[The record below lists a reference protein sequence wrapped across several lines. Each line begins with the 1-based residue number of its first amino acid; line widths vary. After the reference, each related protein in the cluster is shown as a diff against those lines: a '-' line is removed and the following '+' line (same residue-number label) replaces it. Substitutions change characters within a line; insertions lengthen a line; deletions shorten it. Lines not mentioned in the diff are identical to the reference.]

1 MKGLL
6 IKDLCLMAMQKRFF
20 IVVLAM
26 GILLTFSGQDILFL
40 TGYLTMVFG
49 IFAGS
54 TISYDEMNHGMAF
67 LLTLPVDR
75 KQYVRSKYLFM
86 LFLVAVSLVVSFLL
100 GFAGSVTGK
109 ITVDLTETLAAG
121 IMTAAAIMALIGVF
135 LMLILKYGA
144 EKARIVTAL
153 LFGAGIFCAWAFKA
167 IGEKADGKLFIHFNP
182 GNWSNEAAALIFCG
196 ACVLVTLISYAF
208 SVRIMEKR
216 DF

>member
-6 IKDLCLMAMQKRFF
+6 IKDLCLMATQKRFF
-20 IVVLAM
+20 VIVLAM

-54 TISYDEMNHGMAF
+54 TISYDEMNHGMSF

-86 LFLVAVSLVVSFLL
+86 LLLVAVSVAVSFLL

-121 IMTAAAIMALIGVF
+121 SMTAAAVMALISVF

-144 EKARIVTAL
+144 EKARLVTAL
-153 LFGAGIFCAWAFKA
+153 LFGAGIFGAWAFKA
-167 IGEKADGKLFIHFNP
+167 IGEKADGKLFINFGP
-182 GNWSNEAAALIFCG
+182 GNWSNEAVALVFCG
-196 ACVLVTLISYAF
+196 ACVLVMLVSYVF

-216 DF
+216 EF